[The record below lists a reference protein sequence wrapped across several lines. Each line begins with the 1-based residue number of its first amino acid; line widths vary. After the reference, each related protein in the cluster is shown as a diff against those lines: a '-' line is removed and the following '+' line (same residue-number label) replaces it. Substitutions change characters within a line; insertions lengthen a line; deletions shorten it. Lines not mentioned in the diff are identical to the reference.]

1 MYPTE
6 SRRGMRVRK
15 PRSAHTVDGV
25 DEATKDA
32 ADEYEEDPMS
42 PIAGPSYSKAKRG
55 RKPKRGRGR
64 PRRTRDQNDLMGDD
78 EQGVDG
84 VMDVE
89 DPISRV
95 NEDHDPN
102 NPLASL
108 AAEARRQELQWVHQQ
123 PSDMDLNININQA
136 YDHDTYDVG
145 SLPLSAASSS
155 ALRNLPGPIDAQA
168 TTSSGPFTTSPL
180 HRRPGRPKKVAH
192 V

>member
-1 MYPTE
+1 MFPTE

-25 DEATKDA
+25 DEATKDG

-64 PRRTRDQNDLMGDD
+64 PRLSRDQNTGDD
-78 EQGVDG
+78 EQEVDG
-84 VMDVE
+84 AMDVE
-89 DPISRV
+89 DPISRM
-95 NEDHDPN
+95 NEDIRDPN

-123 PSDMDLNININQA
+123 PSDMDLNIISQA
-136 YDHDTYDVG
+136 YDYATYNGG
-145 SLPLSAASSS
+145 SLPPSAASSS
-155 ALRNLPGPIDAQA
+155 ALRSLPGPIDAQA
-168 TTSSGPFTTSPL
+168 TILNGPFTTSPL
-180 HRRPGRPKKVAH
+180 HRRPGRPKKVARI
-192 V
+192 